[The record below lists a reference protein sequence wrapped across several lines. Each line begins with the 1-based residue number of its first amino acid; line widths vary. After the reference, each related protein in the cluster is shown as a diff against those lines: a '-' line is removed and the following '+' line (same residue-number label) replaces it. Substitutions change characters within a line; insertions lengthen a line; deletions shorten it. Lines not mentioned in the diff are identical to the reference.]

1 MKRTKIGSSVFPLP
15 RISRKNNFDHIRL
28 LLALGVFFYH
38 IGELT
43 QLPDFQFRGSSTV
56 AAVAVHSFFI
66 VSGFLIFM
74 SYERSRSLGSYFA
87 KRFRRIAPGY
97 IAVIVLSFL
106 FLSLISTLPLQEYF
120 TSPDSIKFLLAN
132 LSTLNFLH
140 PTLPGVFEDHP
151 YNAVDGALWTIKVE
165 VGFYLAVPLIAWFYR
180 WIDTGKLLGIIFLL
194 STLFYFA
201 MGYLYQQEHNQI
213 FSILQRQLPA
223 QMVFFSSGALL
234 FYYFDFFKRHS
245 LVFISIALIAYAV
258 QTLISSDLLY
268 PVYAASLSVIVIY
281 LALIFPYLGH
291 IAKYGDLSYG
301 VYIWHFPVI
310 QTFISLH
317 LFDTHPIAALIGLIT
332 AVALLAWLS
341 WHLIEKPFLEKR
353 SHYIRETEVA
363 D

>member
-1 MKRTKIGSSVFPLP
+1 MKRMKISFSPSSLP
-15 RISRKNNFDHIRL
+15 EISRQNNFDHIRL
-28 LLALGVFFYH
+28 LLAMGVFLYH

-43 QLPDFQFRGSSTV
+43 QLPDFQIDGGNTI

-74 SYERSRSLGSYFA
+74 SYERSRSLGQYFI

-97 IAVIVLSFL
+97 IAVIILSFL
-106 FLSLISTLPLQEYF
+106 FLSLISTLPLTEYF
-120 TSPDSIKFLLAN
+120 TSQESFKFLLAN

-151 YNAVDGALWTIKVE
+151 YTAVDGALWTIKVE

-180 WIDTGKLLGIIFLL
+180 WIDTGKLLGMIFLL

-201 MGYLYQQEHNQI
+201 MGYLYQQEQNQI

-223 QMVFFSSGALL
+223 QMLFFSSGALL
-234 FYYFDFFKRHS
+234 FYYFDFFKRYS
-245 LVFISIALIAYAV
+245 LAFISVALIAYTV
-258 QTLISSDLLY
+258 QNLIGSDLLY
-268 PVYAASLSVIVIY
+268 PVYAASLSIIVIY

-301 VYIWHFPVI
+301 IYIWHFPVI

-317 LFDTHPIAALIGLIT
+317 LFDTYPIAALAGLFI
-332 AVALLAWLS
+332 AVLFLAWLS

-353 SHYIRETEVA
+353 SHYVRETEAA